1 MQRGHHGTHP
11 FLCGFLRMISNQG
24 FEPVF
29 SKSLAPLIFRIP
41 YAICSHDENLA
52 RVNIRVEYSVD
63 FYLHGMSW

>member
-1 MQRGHHGTHP
+1 
-11 FLCGFLRMISNQG
+11 MISNQG